1 VYHQLASRVA
11 LSEPADKSLTALI
24 RIQQSL
30 ISSPSYV
37 YDAKFSRVLTRL
49 SYKVIKDGG
58 LDGLKVNDLRAVLS
72 SIDYLMEL
80 AERATKREYDGRI
93 RSVEQMAKH
102 LVLQLLKRRACDVRV
117 AVEGLDCS
125 RFVEPL
131 LSECEQ
137 MMERGE
143 VEINV
148 FGWRERLAQHN
159 RIAQRDV
166 IW

>member
-1 VYHQLASRVA
+1 M
-11 LSEPADKSLTALI
+11 ALI
-24 RIQQSL
+24 RMQQSL
-30 ISSPSYV
+30 ISSPSDEL

-58 LDGLKVNDLRAVLS
+58 LDGLKNNDLRAVIS
-72 SIDYLMEL
+72 SIDSLMEL
-80 AERATKREYDGRI
+80 SERVTNREYDGRI

-102 LVLQLLKRRACDVRV
+102 LVLQLLKQRAGDVRV
-117 AVEGLDCS
+117 AVEGLDCG
-125 RFVEPL
+125 RFVKPF

-143 VEINV
+143 GITAEID
-148 FGWRERLAQHN
+148 WRERLAQHN
-159 RIAQRDV
+159 RMAQRDV